1 MSQTEKQTMTVYIL
15 FNISKIKDKQTM
27 KFGPLIEYNVR
38 NIFFS
43 KIMKNIG
50 QGNLFLFFNKASN

>member
-1 MSQTEKQTMTVYIL
+1 
-15 FNISKIKDKQTM
+15 M

-43 KIMKNIG
+43 KTMKNIG